1 MSMFAMP
8 GAYDRA
14 ITVFSP
20 DGRLFQVE
28 YASETVKRGATV
40 LGIACDSG
48 VVLAA
53 EERITSKLQDT
64 SFMWKIFQIDEHIG
78 AAVAGLSCDAHILID
93 QARLYA
99 QSHRLLYDEPI
110 EVEILTKR
118 IGEIEQLYTQH
129 AGVRPFGISILF
141 GGIDRRGSRL
151 FWTDPSGAYLAY
163 KAWSIGSGGEMVN
176 ELLEAEYRRDLTL
189 DQAILLA
196 IKSIDKVLDGNI
208 DAQKIRAAVIPL
220 TTRKFKRLSYEEISE
235 YISKYKRAA
244 GR

>member
-1 MSMFAMP
+1 MP

-64 SFMWKIFQIDEHIG
+64 SFMWKIFQIDEHVG

-141 GGIDRRGSRL
+141 GGVDRRGSRL

-163 KAWSIGSGGEMVN
+163 KAWSIGSGGEAVN
-176 ELLEAEYRRDLTL
+176 ELLEAEYRKDLTL

-196 IKSIDKVLDGNI
+196 IKCIDKVLDGNI
-208 DAQKIRAAVIPL
+208 DAQKIRMAIIPS
-220 TTRKFKRLSYEEISE
+220 TTKKFNRLSHEEISE
-235 YISKYKRAA
+235 YINKYKRAA

>member
-1 MSMFAMP
+1 MP

-64 SFMWKIFQIDEHIG
+64 SFMWKIFQIDEHVG

-141 GGIDRRGSRL
+141 GGVDRRGSRL

-163 KAWSIGSGGEMVN
+163 TAWSIGSGGEAVN
-176 ELLEAEYRRDLTL
+176 ELLEAEYRKDLTL

-196 IKSIDKVLDGNI
+196 IKCIDKVLDGNI
-208 DAQKIRAAVIPL
+208 DAQKIRMAIIPS
-220 TTRKFKRLSYEEISE
+220 TTKKFNRLSHEEISE
-235 YISKYKRAA
+235 YINKYKRAA